1 MVLEKVRQVAA
12 DAFNLQLDDV
22 IPESSNETI
31 GEWDSMQHL
40 NLILALEE
48 SFGLEFAP
56 EEIERML
63 SIEAIASVIEGK
75 LSQPV

>member
-1 MVLEKVRQVAA
+1 
-12 DAFNLQLDDV
+12 NTDDV
-22 IPESSNETI
+22 APGSSNETI
-31 GEWDSMQHL
+31 KEWDSMQHL

-63 SIEAIASVIEGK
+63 SIEAIASVIEEK